1 MLRSR
6 AAARGIPT
14 PRVAV
19 LCGGLGG
26 ARVALALQAVG
37 LEGSACF
44 VTNVGDDLAV
54 DGLLV
59 CPDTDAVLYAL
70 AGCFDEERGWG
81 VRGDTFGPR
90 GSEELPWFHVG
101 TEDRRHHVAR
111 AALLRDGITLGEA
124 TRRRAEALG
133 VRAAVVPVA
142 DTPVRTRI
150 RTRDGVLAWQEWVVR
165 EQGEPEPLGVE
176 YAGAERATAS
186 PMALDAIRG
195 AELVLVAPSSPIASI
210 APILAVPGV
219 ADALAETRVVVLSP
233 VVTRRPPA
241 LERDVRRHRLRAAL
255 LRTVGV
261 AHDPVG
267 VASWYHALAPTFVL
281 DPADA
286 QDAPAVEALGIEA
299 RVAPGR
305 LTDVDGLRHTIG
317 AIARQEGEVARTCR

>member
-1 MLRSR
+1 MLPRR
-6 AAARGIPT
+6 AT
-14 PRVAV
+14 PARVAV

-26 ARVALALQAVG
+26 ARVALALQALG
-37 LEGSACF
+37 LEDSACF

-90 GSEELPWFHVG
+90 GSEDLPWFHVG
-101 TEDRRHHVAR
+101 TKDRRHHAAR
-111 AALLRDGITLGEA
+111 AALLSDGLLLGEA
-124 TRRRAEALG
+124 TRRLAESLG

-142 DTPVRTRI
+142 DVPVRTRI
-150 RTRDGVLAWQEWVVR
+150 RTLDRVLPWQEWLVR
-165 EQGEPEPLGVE
+165 EQGEPEPRGVE
-176 YAGAERATAS
+176 YAGAERAIAS

-195 AELVLVAPSSPIASI
+195 AELVLVAPSSPVASI

-219 ADALAETRVVVLSP
+219 ADALATARVVVLSP
-233 VVTRRPPA
+233 VVARRPPV
-241 LERDVRRHRLRAAL
+241 LERDIRRHRVRAAL

-267 VASWYHALAPTFVL
+267 VAGWYRALSPTFVL

-286 QDAPAVEALGIEA
+286 QDAPAVAALGIEA

-305 LTDVDGLRHTIG
+305 LTDVDGLRRTIG
-317 AIARQEGEVARTCR
+317 GIARREDARTCR

>member
-1 MLRSR
+1 MT
-6 AAARGIPT
+6 P

-26 ARVALALQAVG
+26 SRVALALQAEG
-37 LEGSACF
+37 LADSACF
-44 VTNVGDDLAV
+44 VTNVGDDLEV

-81 VRGDTFGPR
+81 IQGDTFGAR

-101 TEDRRHHVAR
+101 AEDRRHHVAR
-111 AALLRDGITLGEA
+111 AALLRDGLTLGEA

-133 VRAAVVPVA
+133 VRAAVVPVTDA
-142 DTPVRTRI
+142 PVRTRI
-150 RTRDGVLAWQEWVVR
+150 RTRGGVLAWQEWLVR
-165 EQGEPEPLGVE
+165 DGAAAEPLAVE
-176 YAGAERATAS
+176 YAGAEPATAS
-186 PMALDAIRG
+186 PMALDTIRG
-195 AELVLVAPSSPIASI
+195 AELVLVAPSSPIGSI
-210 APILAVPGV
+210 APILAVAGV
-219 ADALAETRVVVLSP
+219 VDALAGARLVVLSP
-233 VVTRRPPA
+233 VVTRRAPVT
-241 LERDVRRHRLRAAL
+241 ERDVRRHRVRAAL

-286 QDAPAVEALGIEA
+286 DDVTAVEGLDLEA

-305 LTDVDGLRHTIG
+305 LTDVEGLR
-317 AIARQEGEVARTCR
+317 RVVAELLGGPSTPAWRSRRRDRAW

>member
-1 MLRSR
+1 MLPQR
-6 AAARGIPT
+6 ATTA
-14 PRVAV
+14 RVAV

-26 ARVALALQAVG
+26 ARVALALRALG
-37 LEGSACF
+37 LEDPACF
-44 VTNVGDDLAV
+44 VTNVGDDLTV

-81 VRGDTFGPR
+81 VRDDTFGPR

-111 AALLRDGITLGEA
+111 AALLGDGLTLGEA
-124 TRRRAEALG
+124 TLRRAETLS
-133 VRAAVVPVA
+133 VRAAIVPIA
-142 DTPVRTRI
+142 DAPVRTRI
-150 RTRDGVLAWQEWVVR
+150 RTLDGVLAWQEWLVR
-165 EQGEPEPLGVE
+165 EHGEPEPLGVE
-176 YAGAERATAS
+176 YVGAERAIAN

-195 AELVLVAPSSPIASI
+195 AELVLIAPSSPVASI

-219 ADALAETRVVVLSP
+219 VDALAQTHVVVLSP
-233 VVTRRPPA
+233 VVTRRPPV
-241 LERDVRRHRLRAAL
+241 LERDVRRHRVRAAL

-267 VASWYHALAPTFVL
+267 VASWYHALSPTFVL

-305 LTDVDGLRHTIG
+305 LTDVDGLRQTIG
-317 AIARQEGEVARTCR
+317 GIAREEARPCR

>member
-1 MLRSR
+1 MLPRR
-6 AAARGIPT
+6 ATTA
-14 PRVAV
+14 RVAV

-26 ARVALALQAVG
+26 ARVALALQALG
-37 LEGSACF
+37 LADSACF

-90 GSEELPWFHVG
+90 GSQELPWFHVG

-111 AALLRDGITLGEA
+111 AALLSGGLTLGEA
-124 TRRRAEALG
+124 TRRLAEGLG

-142 DTPVRTRI
+142 DAPVRTRI
-150 RTRDGVLAWQEWVVR
+150 RTLDGVLAWQEWLVR

-176 YAGAERATAS
+176 YVGAERAIAS
-186 PMALDAIRG
+186 PMALHAIRG
-195 AELVLVAPSSPIASI
+195 AELVLVAPSSPVASI

-219 ADALAETRVVVLSP
+219 VDALAETRVVVLSP
-233 VVTRRPPA
+233 VVARRSPV
-241 LERDVRRHRLRAAL
+241 LERDVRRHRVRAAL

-267 VASWYHALAPTFVL
+267 VASWYHALSPTFVL

-299 RVAPGR
+299 VVAPGR
-305 LTDVDGLRHTIG
+305 LTDVEGLRHTIG
-317 AIARQEGEVARTCR
+317 DIAREEEARPCR

>member
-1 MLRSR
+1 MLPRR
-6 AAARGIPT
+6 AT
-14 PRVAV
+14 PARVAV

-26 ARVALALQAVG
+26 ARVALALQALG
-37 LEGSACF
+37 LEDSACF

-101 TEDRRHHVAR
+101 AKDRRHHAAR
-111 AALLRDGITLGEA
+111 AALLADGLPLGEA
-124 TRRRAEALG
+124 TGRLAESLG

-142 DTPVRTRI
+142 DAPVRTRI
-150 RTRDGVLAWQEWVVR
+150 RTLERELAWQEWLVR
-165 EQGEPEPLGVE
+165 ERGAPEPCGVE
-176 YAGAERATAS
+176 YAGAERAIAN
-186 PMALDAIRG
+186 PMALDAIRS
-195 AELVLVAPSSPIASI
+195 AELVIVAPSSPVASI

-219 ADALAETRVVVLSP
+219 ADALATARVVVLSP
-233 VVTRRPPA
+233 VVARRPPV
-241 LERDVRRHRLRAAL
+241 LERDMRRHRVRATL

-267 VASWYHALAPTFVL
+267 VASWYHALSPTFVL

-286 QDAPAVEALGIEA
+286 QDAPAVAALGIEA

-305 LTDVDGLRHTIG
+305 LTDVDGLRRTIG
-317 AIARQEGEVARTCR
+317 AIARREVARPCR

>member
-1 MLRSR
+1 MLPQR
-6 AAARGIPT
+6 ATA

-19 LCGGLGG
+19 ICGGLGG
-26 ARVALALQAVG
+26 ARVALALQALG
-37 LEGSACF
+37 LEDAACF

-59 CPDTDAVLYAL
+59 CPDTDSVLYAL

-101 TEDRRHHVAR
+101 TKDRRHHVAR
-111 AALLRDGITLGEA
+111 AALLRDGLMLGEA
-124 TRRRAEALG
+124 TRRLAEALG
-133 VRAAVVPVA
+133 VRAAVVPISDA
-142 DTPVRTRI
+142 PVRTRI
-150 RTRDGVLAWQEWVVR
+150 RTLEGVLTWQEWLVR
-165 EQGEPEPLGVE
+165 EQGEPEPLAVE
-176 YAGAERATAS
+176 YPGAERAIAS

-195 AELVLVAPSSPIASI
+195 AELVLVAPSSPVASI

-219 ADALAETRVVVLSP
+219 LDTLAEARVVVLCP
-233 VVTRRPPA
+233 VVTRRPPVQ
-241 LERDVRRHRLRAAL
+241 ERDVRRHRVRAAL
-255 LRTVGV
+255 LRTVG
-261 AHDPVG
+261 ASHDPVG
-267 VASWYHALAPTFVL
+267 VASWYRALSPAFVL

-305 LTDVDGLRHTIG
+305 LTDVDGLRRTIG
-317 AIARQEGEVARTCR
+317 GIAREEEARPCS